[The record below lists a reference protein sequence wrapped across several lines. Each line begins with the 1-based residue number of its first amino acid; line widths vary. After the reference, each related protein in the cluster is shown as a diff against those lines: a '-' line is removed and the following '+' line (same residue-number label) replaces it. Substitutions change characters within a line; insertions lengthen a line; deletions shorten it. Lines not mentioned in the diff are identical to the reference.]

1 VSGFFVSFALKLPI
15 MKKIILL
22 FALLGSSIA
31 MGQISTPRASPL
43 GKTEQKVGLADIS
56 ISYYRPAKNDRTIFG
71 DVVPFGEKWRTGANE
86 NAKITT
92 SEALIFGKDTL
103 KAGTY
108 AIFTI
113 PNQKSWDIIF
123 YTDYSNWGTPENWD
137 DSKVALKTSGIVS
150 SLSDLVENFTIGFD
164 KMENSSAEIIM
175 TWDKTKVSI
184 PFSLNTKEKV
194 LASIKKTMAGPTA
207 NDYHQSAAFYFSEK
221 LDMKQAMEWS
231 SKAVELKGES
241 AYWMTRLLSQLQAE
255 NGDLKKAIETAKRS
269 MEAAE
274 KDGDMNYVKQNKASI
289 EEWSKKKN

>member
-1 VSGFFVSFALKLPI
+1 

-22 FALLGSSIA
+22 VALFGSSIA

-92 SEALIFGKDTL
+92 SDALIFGKDTL

-123 YTDYSNWGTPENWD
+123 YTDYSNWGTPEKWD
-137 DSKVALKTSGIVS
+137 DSKVALKTTGIVS
-150 SLSDLVENFTIGFD
+150 SLTDLVENFTIGFD

-184 PFSLNTKEKV
+184 PFGLNTKEKV
-194 LASIKKTMAGPTA
+194 LASIIKTMAGPTA
-207 NDYHQSAAFYFSEK
+207 NDYHQSASFYFSEK

-231 SKAVELKGES
+231 SKAVELRGES
-241 AYWMTRLLSQLQAE
+241 AYWMTRLLAQLQAE
-255 NGDLKKAIETAKRS
+255 NGDLKKAIETAKKS

-274 KDGDMNYVKQNKASI
+274 KDGDMNYVKQNKTSI

>member
-1 VSGFFVSFALKLPI
+1 

-31 MGQISTPRASPL
+31 MSQITTPRASPL
-43 GKTEQKVGLADIS
+43 GKIEQKVGLADVS

-71 DVVPFGEKWRTGANE
+71 DVVPFGEIWRTGANE

-92 SEALIFGKDTL
+92 SDALIFGKDTL

-113 PNQKSWDIIF
+113 PNLKSWDVIF
-123 YTDYSNWGTPENWD
+123 YTDYSNWGTPEKWD
-137 DSKVALKTSGIVS
+137 DSKVALKTTGIVS
-150 SLSDLVENFTIGFD
+150 SLNDLVENFTVGFD
-164 KMENSSAEIIM
+164 KMKNSSAEICM
-175 TWDKTKVSI
+175 TWDNTKVSI
-184 PFSLNTKEKV
+184 PFSLNTKDKV

-207 NDYHQSAAFYFSEK
+207 NDYHQSASFYFSEK

-231 SKAVELKGES
+231 TKAVELRGES
-241 AYWMTRLLSQLQAE
+241 AYWMTRLLAQLQAE

>member
-1 VSGFFVSFALKLPI
+1 

-22 FALLGSSIA
+22 FALLGSSIT
-31 MGQISTPRASPL
+31 MSQITTPRASPL
-43 GKTEQKVGLADIS
+43 GKVEQKVGLADIS

-71 DVVPFGEKWRTGANE
+71 DVVPFGEIWRTGANE

-92 SEALIFGKDTL
+92 SDALIFGKDTL
-103 KAGTY
+103 NAGTY

-123 YTDYSNWGTPENWD
+123 YTDYSNWGTPEKWD
-137 DSKVALKTSGIVS
+137 DSKVALKTTGIVS
-150 SLSDLVENFTIGFD
+150 SVNDLVENFTVGFD
-164 KMENSSAEIIM
+164 KMKNSSAEICI

-184 PFSLNTKEKV
+184 PFSLNTKDKV

-207 NDYHQSAAFYFSEK
+207 NDYHQSASFYFSEK

-231 SKAVELKGES
+231 TKAVELRGES
-241 AYWMTRLLSQLQAE
+241 AYWMTRLLAQLQAE
-255 NGDLKKAIETAKRS
+255 NGDYKKAIETAKKS

-274 KDGDMNYVKQNKASI
+274 KDGDMNYVKQNKTSI